1 MITVV
6 NHSKR
11 VSNADVQL
19 MTRACASQLWWH
31 AAPAHGLAP
40 RPVVYAADEHSA
52 PPGSQVIGIF
62 DTSDQPGVLGWHTE
76 DPNTGVVYGRVFA
89 GVILDNG
96 GGSLSGQYSVSA
108 TLSHEVLETFGDAA
122 CNRWVDVDGAWAVAL
137 ELGDP
142 VENDSYSILVDGKP
156 VAVSNF
162 VTSAWFDP
170 AAKRDFDYLNRCKAP
185 FTMTSGG
192 YMLKMVEGR
201 VSQVFGEQYPAWRR
215 DVKKSPLART
225 ARRLATA

>member
-11 VSNADVQL
+11 VTNSDVQL

-40 RPVVYAADEHSA
+40 KPVIYAVDEKSA

-62 DTSDQPGVLGWHTE
+62 DTPDQPSVLGWHTE

-96 GGSLSGQYSVSA
+96 GGALSGQYSVSA
-108 TLSHEVLETFGDAA
+108 TLSHEVLETYGDAA
-122 CNRWVDVDGAWAVAL
+122 CNRWVDVDGTWAVAL

-162 VTSAWFDP
+162 VTGAWFDP
-170 AAKRDFDYLNRCKAP
+170 GAKCGFDYMGLCTRP
-185 FTMTSGG
+185 FELRPGG
-192 YMLKMVEGR
+192 YIIQMVDGK
-201 VSQVFGEQYPAWRR
+201 VSQKFGDQYAVWRGET
-215 DVKKSPLART
+215 KASPLART
-225 ARRLATA
+225 ARRLG